1 MTKEWHRV
9 STGCAERSRLIG
21 NSKRKKEHIFWQGT
35 VHNMESTS
43 SRVSASLWI
52 IEVWTSSLEQW
63 NNENRQKAK
72 AYRFQRPKVR
82 SKEYYGSN
90 TYNIVQY
97 LLRSAKWKCRLLRCL
112 VIPNNSCKM
121 LQDVASA
128 EVKSGVLRFAQS
140 PALCT
145 TCYLSCRRLPLSPA
159 WPGLSRL
166 QNDSEC
172 VRWMRRGAQP
182 TNQQSSHMTNPWSS
196 FQWASTWER
205 TGWRNTWDR
214 TDKNGFKANLDC
226 QAVLEIEGWSTTELA
241 IQLTYGPLPC
251 RGGSL
256 PKWDPAGFWSQV
268 QVTKLGNS
276 RFTEEITSPNLG
288 RSHNLPHLDTK
299 MTTLEGSVS
308 KENDV
313 CARVWHNL
321 TFKGGIAIW
330 EGPIAYFCECNIRKK
345 KKQTLLHVSSSR
357 CFSGGCFSSSDGPC
371 QGATQKNK
379 KSRSARAS

>member
-1 MTKEWHRV
+1 MAKKAAPSLMTKEWHRV
-9 STGCAERSRLIG
+9 SNWLRERSRLIG
-21 NSKRKKEHIFWQGT
+21 NSKRKKEHIFFDKEQCTIWNPRLPGFCVSLNYWGLNQLLRTMKQWKSTEG
-35 VHNMESTS
+35 ESVPLST
-43 SRVSASLWI
+43 
-52 IEVWTSSLEQW
+52 T
-63 NNENRQKAK
+63 
-72 AYRFQRPKVR
+72 KVR

-159 WPGLSRL
+159 WPGLAAYEWFRMCPLNASR
-166 QNDSEC
+166 C
-172 VRWMRRGAQP
+172 QP

-256 PKWDPAGFWSQV
+256 PKWTQLVFGVKFKWPSSETHGSQ
-268 QVTKLGNS
+268 KK
-276 RFTEEITSPNLG
+276 
-288 RSHNLPHLDTK
+288 SHHQ
-299 MTTLEGSVS
+299 
-308 KENDV
+308 
-313 CARVWHNL
+313 
-321 TFKGGIAIW
+321 IW
-330 EGPIAYFCECNIRKK
+330 EGPITYHTWTQRW
-345 KKQTLLHVSSSR
+345 QLWRVLLKGKW
-357 CFSGGCFSSSDGPC
+357 CLCKGM
-371 QGATQKNK
+371 T
-379 KSRSARAS
+379 